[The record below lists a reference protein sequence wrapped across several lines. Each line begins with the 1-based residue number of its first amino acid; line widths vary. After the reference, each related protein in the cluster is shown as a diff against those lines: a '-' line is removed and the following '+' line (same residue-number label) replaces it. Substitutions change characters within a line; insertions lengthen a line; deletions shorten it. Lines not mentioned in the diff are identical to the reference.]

1 MRLGMS
7 LRLAALHALAA
18 RYGRALRRSWQH
30 RAALA
35 PPERL
40 PHELQFLPAALA
52 LQETPVSPAPRVA
65 CWALLS
71 FAGLALLWSLL
82 GRLDIVAVAPG
93 RVVLNDG
100 SKTIQ
105 AIETASIKA
114 IRVADGQTVK
124 AGDTLVELD
133 DVGPLSDQDRLRGEL
148 GAAQLQAARGQA
160 LLASLDGDSDR
171 PLARPAAADEARFA
185 EAGQLLAGQL
195 AEHRARLARLEADI
209 AEREAA
215 QRTTLE
221 TLSKLEQTV
230 PLARQRASDLRDLA
244 ERNFISRHGYLERE
258 QARIEQEA
266 DLAAQASRLEQTR
279 ASLQQSRRQRS
290 QVMAE
295 ARRTA
300 LDAIATAQQKAA
312 AIEQDLRKAEA
323 RRAALRLTAPVD
335 GTVQQLAVQTVGG
348 VVTPAQPL
356 MRVVPDDTPLE
367 VEALVDNGDIGFV
380 RTGQEV
386 IVKVQTFPFTRY
398 GTLQGRIASV
408 SRDAVGDDKRGL
420 VYSARVR
427 LEKTT
432 LEADGATFRLG
443 AGMAVSAEV
452 KIGTRRVIDYV
463 LSPLAQHLDE
473 ALRER

>member
-1 MRLGMS
+1 MS
-7 LRLAALHALAA
+7 LRLHALHDLVA
-18 RYGRALRRSWQH
+18 RYGSALRRAWQH

-52 LQETPVSPAPRVA
+52 LQDTPVPPAPHIAIR
-65 CWALLS
+65 ALLA
-71 FAGLALLWSLL
+71 FAGLALLWSVF
-82 GRLDIVAVAPG
+82 GRLEIVAVAPG
-93 RVVLNDG
+93 RVVLSDG

-105 AIETASIKA
+105 AIETARIRS
-114 IRVADGQTVK
+114 IRVADGQSVRV
-124 AGDTLVELD
+124 GDTLVELD
-133 DVGPLSDQDRLRGEL
+133 DVGPSSDQDRLRGEL

-160 LLASLDGDSDR
+160 LLDSLDSGIDR
-171 PLARPAAADEARFA
+171 PLARPAAADDARVAEARR
-185 EAGQLLAGQL
+185 LLAGQL

-209 AEREAA
+209 DEREAA
-215 QRTTLE
+215 ARATAE
-221 TLSKLEQTV
+221 TLRKLEQTV
-230 PLARQRASDLRDLA
+230 PLARQRASDLKDLA
-244 ERNFISRHGYLERE
+244 DRNFISRHGYLESE

-279 ASLQQSRRQRS
+279 AGLEQSRRQRS
-290 QVMAE
+290 QAIAE
-295 ARRTA
+295 ARRGA

-323 RRAALRLTAPVD
+323 RRAALRLVAPVS

-356 MRVVPDDTPLE
+356 LRVVPDDTPLE
-367 VEALVDNGDIGFV
+367 VEVLVDNADIGFV
-380 RTGQEV
+380 RTGQPV
-386 IVKVQTFPFTRY
+386 IVKVQTYPFTRY
-398 GTLQGRIASV
+398 GTLQGRLASV
-408 SRDAVGDDKRGL
+408 SRDAISDDKRGL

-427 LEKTT
+427 LAKTT
-432 LEADGATFRLG
+432 LEVEGVTFGLV

-463 LSPLAQHLDE
+463 LSPAMGHLDE